1 MSDMFCCVRCQG
13 WTAACDAG
21 AKFSSGW
28 ACRSCAESQ
37 ELKEDDYALGTPTA
51 GTPVAITSSSLLLA
65 HTVPE
70 PPGNLT
76 LNYNAHNLRFEP
88 NGDIFLNDRKLTTD
102 TEIVDGMRAL
112 LGMAAVEDAD
122 VPVVKEVKP

>member
-13 WTAACDAG
+13 WTAACDAV
-21 AKFSSGW
+21 SSGW
-28 ACRSCAESQ
+28 ACRSCADE